1 MLVPA
6 DDYYDAERELYTS
19 IVQSASTAM
28 SLIIDKY
35 ICLANGLAAP
45 DTDIEDCFGGKNKKK
60 QSLVKYL
67 EDHEPNETTFSQ
79 TRTHSLKP
87 QPALQPKICTEEDIQ
102 REVQETLQRRKSQLG
117 LPDDYEVQEVQDT
130 ELDLESGSD
139 LSEVEDEGDIKDVVS
154 SKQAKGRRKKKNRSE
169 RKKEIL
175 KGETQAQNR
184 RVRKNRFCNTM
195 NEEALFK
202 NAYKEDEERSEK
214 VQKEPAV
221 NERKQRH
228 VLDGPKSSK
237 AHCRQ
242 ITNVKKVKEK
252 STSKPEMANTD
263 GPLASVLPEE
273 LDHGAL
279 LVTDMLD
286 TVFIPPFTSQERQ
299 KTLVKIE
306 QRLGKH
312 VVVFHFSFLGGRD
325 IDAQVDASCSDT
337 RETPTCPTLKDGDL
351 EMQSKTA
358 EETSKKTSR
367 HHEIT
372 SCTEKDTLSEKNK
385 TVKKK
390 KEKTVPPTKVT
401 ECHILHD
408 PKTSDAHSDRTNRRN
423 MQKNIFKEKSLGEVR
438 VDDLPQEMRRS
449 RRMSALSSQLTE
461 KCQETPEQHGPSSEQ
476 GEITHPSL
484 DTGKNTEPSSEDHK
498 KRKRGR
504 PKSKSHVVTSST
516 VPETDI
522 KMRKRS
528 VSDQVR
534 RQLRCLENMFLSEEE
549 KLAKETRKKEQELVM
564 VPSVP
569 ETLQS
574 LKEIKQTVNEISLEK
589 GNGKKFR
596 RENVDT
602 HEDLTS
608 SNKENKPLSVN
619 PENVPKLTST
629 STDSETEPHL
639 HEKKQK
645 PKIRRVLLSNGR
657 IVFKYKMDSEKE
669 MCSQDLPPESVKN
682 ISENTIDEGQTAGSI
697 LGKLSGNL
705 WQKRIWHSK
714 QEESIIAGIDPVK
727 KKRKSLSMR
736 QKHKGFKASDSMQLK
751 WSSMIARNSTVELSS
766 IMEDTTVSVIHPMGK
781 MNDRARKQEG
791 GGPGVTQKWKML
803 PLPEHSTQE
812 ARKGIQQNPSQTFVK
827 PQVFPHDANDFKKVN
842 RRNAEE
848 SLREAEQSKLLQLY
862 NVKKPMTSVTEQM
875 EQSSSSDEETTLL
888 TVESSSRVVGPF
900 HSSLT
905 TAIKLREQLRDTSD
919 QAVQVNRPTSVSAAD
934 SNLQNESAVRRT
946 TKSFWELDDSDDS
959 LPRQTFKATSR
970 PEKQRH
976 ISHDPARGQKHLT
989 SMEQSSHSYSILG
1002 NLKWPK
1008 RKEEKVNIKKPRLML
1023 PSNSLRMGKEQMK

>member
-139 LSEVEDEGDIKDVVS
+139 LSEVEDEGDIKD
-154 SKQAKGRRKKKNRSE
+154 
-169 RKKEIL
+169 
-175 KGETQAQNR
+175 
-184 RVRKNRFCNTM
+184 
-195 NEEALFK
+195 
-202 NAYKEDEERSEK
+202 
-214 VQKEPAV
+214 
-221 NERKQRH
+221 
-228 VLDGPKSSK
+228 
-237 AHCRQ
+237 
-242 ITNVKKVKEK
+242 
-252 STSKPEMANTD
+252 
-263 GPLASVLPEE
+263 
-273 LDHGAL
+273 
-279 LVTDMLD
+279 
-286 TVFIPPFTSQERQ
+286 ERQ

-351 EMQSKTA
+351 EMQ
-358 EETSKKTSR
+358 
-367 HHEIT
+367 
-372 SCTEKDTLSEKNK
+372 N
-385 TVKKK
+385 
-390 KEKTVPPTKVT
+390 
-401 ECHILHD
+401 
-408 PKTSDAHSDRTNRRN
+408 
-423 MQKNIFKEKSLGEVR
+423 
-438 VDDLPQEMRRS
+438 
-449 RRMSALSSQLTE
+449 
-461 KCQETPEQHGPSSEQ
+461 
-476 GEITHPSL
+476 
-484 DTGKNTEPSSEDHK
+484 
-498 KRKRGR
+498 
-504 PKSKSHVVTSST
+504 
-516 VPETDI
+516 
-522 KMRKRS
+522 
-528 VSDQVR
+528 
-534 RQLRCLENMFLSEEE
+534 
-549 KLAKETRKKEQELVM
+549 
-564 VPSVP
+564 
-569 ETLQS
+569 
-574 LKEIKQTVNEISLEK
+574 
-589 GNGKKFR
+589 
-596 RENVDT
+596 
-602 HEDLTS
+602 
-608 SNKENKPLSVN
+608 
-619 PENVPKLTST
+619 
-629 STDSETEPHL
+629 SETEPHL

-669 MCSQDLPPESVKN
+669 MCSQDLPPES
-682 ISENTIDEGQTAGSI
+682 
-697 LGKLSGNL
+697 
-705 WQKRIWHSK
+705 
-714 QEESIIAGIDPVK
+714 
-727 KKRKSLSMR
+727 
-736 QKHKGFKASDSMQLK
+736 LK

-919 QAVQVNRPTSVSAAD
+919 QAVQVNRPTAVSAAD